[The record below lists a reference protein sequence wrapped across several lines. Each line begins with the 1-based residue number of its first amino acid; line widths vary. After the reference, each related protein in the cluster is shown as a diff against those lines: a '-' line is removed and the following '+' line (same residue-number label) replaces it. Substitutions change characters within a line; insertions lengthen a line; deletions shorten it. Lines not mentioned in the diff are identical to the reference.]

1 MRKLLVVGASG
12 SIGGEVVS
20 LFGRLPDWQV
30 YALSRNAPV
39 LDDDVHFTH
48 LAVNLENAAEC
59 VSAVAALDISHVVY
73 AAVIEAPGLVAG
85 WSDAD
90 TMQRNVAMLRNIMD
104 PIATGDRLQ
113 HVVAMQGTKAYGA
126 HLHAIA
132 LPARESQPRD
142 PHANFY
148 WLQEDYLRKLGAQV
162 GCTWTVL
169 RPQIVFSAAVGV
181 YMNPIPVIAAYAALC
196 AQENRPCSYPGSGD
210 TIWEVTDARLIARA
224 CAWAFERTTSEERIY
239 NIANGDVW
247 VIPHQWPTL
256 CALLGVEAGP
266 DHRFDFA
273 TMVQT
278 QAQAWDSLVARHQ
291 LRRVSLAQFLGQS
304 HHYFNLL
311 LGNVS
316 QQQQPPAALV
326 STIKIRSAG
335 FGDCF
340 DTDASAA
347 HWINALQR
355 RRWLPQVGHQA
366 QRLPAHVH

>member
-12 SIGGEVVS
+12 SIGSEVVS
-20 LFGRLPDWQV
+20 LFGRLQDWQV
-30 YALSRNAPV
+30 YALSRHAPE

-59 VSAVAALDISHVVY
+59 ASSVAALDISHVVY
-73 AAVIEAPGLVAG
+73 AALIEAPGLLPG

-90 TMQRNVAMLRNIMD
+90 TMQRNLAMLHNIVG
-104 PIATGDRLQ
+104 PIAVAGSLQ
-113 HVVAMQGTKAYGA
+113 HVIAMQGTKAYGA
-126 HLHAIA
+126 HLHPIA

-148 WLQEDYLRKLGAQV
+148 FLQEDYLRALRART
-162 GCTWTVL
+162 GCTWTVF
-169 RPQIVFSAAVGV
+169 RPQIVFSGAVGV
-181 YMNPIPVIAAYAALC
+181 FMNPISVIAAYAALC
-196 AQENRPCSYPGSGD
+196 AQENRPCGYPGSGD

-224 CAWAFERTTSEERIY
+224 CAWAFEHTTGEERIY

-266 DHRFDFA
+266 ARRFDFA
-273 TMVQT
+273 TMAQT
-278 QAQAWDSLVARHQ
+278 QAQAWEKLVAHHQ
-291 LRRVSLAQFLGQS
+291 LRPVSLAQFLGQS
-304 HHYFNLL
+304 HHYLNLL
-311 LGNVS
+311 LGNLS
-316 QQQQPPAALV
+316 AQQPPAALV

-335 FGDCF
+335 FGDCI

-347 HWINALQR
+347 HWIDALQR
-355 RRWLPQVGHQA
+355 RRWLPPVGRRA
-366 QRLPAHVH
+366 QHLPAHVH